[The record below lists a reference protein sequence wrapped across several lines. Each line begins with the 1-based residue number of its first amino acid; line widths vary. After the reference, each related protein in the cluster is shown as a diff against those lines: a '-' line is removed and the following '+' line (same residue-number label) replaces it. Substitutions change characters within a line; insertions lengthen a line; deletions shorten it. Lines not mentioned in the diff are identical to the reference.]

1 MSDITIRKAAV
12 IGAGTMGS
20 GIAAH
25 LANAGLDVVLLDIK
39 LEFAQGGIDRQLK
52 AGGFMRPEFAAR
64 VKPGATGTDMG
75 LLADCDWIIEAVA
88 ERIEIKH
95 ALFTSIA
102 AVRKPDAIAASNTS
116 TIPLHILLDGF
127 SEDFASHFLITHFFN
142 PPRHMRLLELV
153 TGPRTASTVADTIT
167 RFADERLGKGVVPCK
182 DTPGFIGNRIGCYW
196 LAVGLD
202 EAIRSGIP
210 VEVADAT
217 IGRAFGFPKTGILG
231 LYDLIG
237 NDLMPQLIRSLQD
250 ALPKTDAVQ
259 AIAAEPPLLHDMLAK
274 GLTGRKG
281 GGGFYRRSADR
292 KSIEVIDLT
301 TGAYRPQQ
309 PATSDSLDA
318 ANGDA
323 RALIGHPGQAGR
335 YARAVLSATLAYSAS
350 LVPEIADRPDLVDEA
365 MRLGYGWKFGP
376 FELIDRIGAQW
387 LADALAADGVAVP
400 PLLADATRSGGFY
413 RIVDGV
419 RHVLAPRADK
429 SDYVP
434 VPIADGVIS
443 LAAIKLRDRPVS
455 TDEAASLWD
464 IGDGVGLLEFH
475 TKMNSF
481 SPALLNA
488 VTRTVKLAPQHF
500 KALVIG
506 NEGPAFSAGADL
518 SAVLAMSAN
527 GDAAGIRAFA
537 LAGVAAFDAVHDAP
551 YPIVGAGFGAA
562 LGGGCEVLLH
572 CHAVVADAEIGIGLV
587 EPRVGLLPGWGG
599 LTELMVR
606 LQERFDDPA
615 EAAATALRTVL
626 AATTSAGA
634 HDARAKAFLRPT
646 DGIVMNHDRLIAQAK
661 AHALALLPGFTTPVR
676 APVTLPE
683 ASVLDAV
690 LADMAPSLAPHDI
703 VIGRAIADV
712 LSGPIT
718 LTHAELNARAVMAF
732 EALAL
737 SEPTRARITQ
747 MLRTGKPLRN

>member
-25 LANAGLDVVLLDIK
+25 LANAGLDVVLLDLDADVARGGIIRQ
-39 LEFAQGGIDRQLK
+39 LRAGSFMQAEFA
-52 AGGFMRPEFAAR
+52 ER
-64 VKPGATGTDMG
+64 VTPGSTGADLA
-75 LLADCDWIIEAVA
+75 LLADADWIVEAVA
-88 ERIEIKH
+88 ERIDIKQ
-95 ALFTSIA
+95 ALFTAIET
-102 AVRKPDAIAASNTS
+102 VRKPGAIVSSNTS
-116 TIPLHILLDGF
+116 TIPLHALIEGS
-127 SEDFASHFLITHFFN
+127 SEDFAANFLITHFFN

-153 TGPRTASTVADTIT
+153 TGPRTAPAAIGRIS
-167 RFADERLGKGVVPCK
+167 RFVDERLGKGVVPCK

-210 VEVADAT
+210 VEVADAA
-217 IGRAFGFPKTGILG
+217 IGKVFGFPKTGILG

-237 NDLMPQLIRSLQD
+237 NDLMPQLIRSLQG

-259 AIAAEPPLLHDMLAK
+259 SVEAEPALLHDMLAK

-292 KSIEVIDLT
+292 KSTEVIDLT
-301 TGAYRPQQ
+301 TGDYRPQE
-309 PATSDSLDA
+309 PATSDSLEA
-318 ANGDA
+318 AKGDA
-323 RALIGHPGQAGR
+323 RALLSHPGQAGR
-335 YARAVLSATLAYSAS
+335 YARAVLSRTLAYSAS

-365 MRLGYGWKFGP
+365 MRLGYGWKYGP
-376 FELIDRIGAQW
+376 FEMIDRIGAQW
-387 LADALAADGVAVP
+387 FADALSVDGVPVSA
-400 PLLADATRSGGFY
+400 LLADAAGAGGFY
-413 RIVDGV
+413 RIVGGQ
-419 RHVLAPRADK
+419 REVLAPDQGK
-429 SDYVP
+429 SGYVP

-443 LAAIKLRDRPVS
+443 LAAIRLRAKPVS
-455 TDEAASLWD
+455 TDDAASLWD

-481 SPALLNA
+481 SPALLEA
-488 VTRTVKLAPQHF
+488 VVRAVKQVPQHF

-506 NEGPAFSAGADL
+506 NEGPVFSAGADL
-518 SAVLAMSAN
+518 SAVLAMSAS
-527 GDAAGIRAFA
+527 GDADGIDAFA
-537 LAGVAAFDAVHDAP
+537 HAGLTAFDALRDAP
-551 YPIVGAGFGAA
+551 FPVVGAGFGAA

-615 EAAATALRTVL
+615 KAASAALRTVL
-626 AATTSAGA
+626 NAATSAGA
-634 HDARAKAFLRPT
+634 YDARAKGFLRPT
-646 DGIVMNHDRLIAQAK
+646 DGIAMNRDRLIAAAK
-661 AHALALLPGFTTPVR
+661 ALALALVPGFTAAARTPI
-676 APVTLPE
+676 ALPDGV
-683 ASVLDAV
+683 VLDEV
-690 LADMAPSLAPHDI
+690 LADMAASLTPHDI
-703 VIGRAIADV
+703 RIGRAIAAV
-712 LSGPIT
+712 LTGPAT
-718 LTHAELNARAVMAF
+718 VTQAELSARAAAAF
-732 EALAL
+732 TELAL
-737 SEPTRARITQ
+737 TQASRERIDH

>member
-25 LANAGLDVVLLDIK
+25 LANAGLDVVLLD
-39 LEFAQGGIDRQLK
+39 LDAEVARGGITRQLR
-52 AGGFMRPEFAAR
+52 AGGFMQPEFAER
-64 VKPGATGTDMG
+64 VTAGSTGADLA
-75 LLADCDWIIEAVA
+75 LLADADWIVEAVA
-88 ERIEIKH
+88 ERIDIKH
-95 ALFTSIA
+95 ALFTAIET
-102 AVRKPDAIAASNTS
+102 VRKPGAIVASNTS
-116 TIPLHILLDGF
+116 TIPLHALLEGF
-127 SEDFASHFLITHFFN
+127 SEDFAAHFLITHFFN
-142 PPRHMRLLELV
+142 PPRFMRLLELV
-153 TGPRTASTVADTIT
+153 TGPRTAPDVIATIS
-167 RFADERLGKGVVPCK
+167 RFVDERLGKGVVPCK

-217 IGRAFGFPKTGILG
+217 IGKVFGFPKTGILG

-237 NDLMPQLIRSLQD
+237 NDLMPQLIRSLQGT
-250 ALPKTDAVQ
+250 LPKTDAVQ
-259 AIAAEPPLLHDMLAK
+259 AVEAEPALLHDMLAK

-292 KSIEVIDLT
+292 KSTDVIDLA
-301 TGAYRPQQ
+301 TGDYRPQQ
-309 PATSDSLDA
+309 PAASDSLDA
-318 ANGDA
+318 AKGDA
-323 RALIGHPGQAGR
+323 RALMSHPGQAGR
-335 YARAVLSATLAYSAS
+335 YARAVLSRTLAYSAS

-365 MRLGYGWKFGP
+365 MRLGYGWKYGP

-387 LADALAADGVAVP
+387 FADALAADGAPVP
-400 PLLADATRSGGFY
+400 PLLADAVGAGGFY
-413 RIVDGV
+413 RIIDGQ
-419 RHVLAPRADK
+419 RDVLAPTAGK
-429 SDYVP
+429 SGYVP

-443 LAAIKLRDRPVS
+443 LAAIKLRDKPVAA
-455 TDEAASLWD
+455 DEAASLWD

-481 SPALLNA
+481 SPALLEA
-488 VTRTVKLAPQHF
+488 VARAVKQAPQHF

-518 SAVLAMSAN
+518 YAVLAMSAK
-527 GDAAGIRAFA
+527 GDAAGIGAFA
-537 LAGVAAFDAVHDAP
+537 RAGLATFDAVRDAP
-551 YPIVGAGFGAA
+551 FPIVGAGFGAA

-606 LQERFDDPA
+606 LQERFGDPA
-615 EAAATALRTVL
+615 KAASAALRTVL
-626 AATTSAGA
+626 AAATSAGA
-634 HDARAKAFLRPT
+634 YDARAKGFLRPT
-646 DGIVMNHDRLIAQAK
+646 DGIAMNRDRLIAEAK
-661 AHALALLPGFTTPVR
+661 AHALALLPGFVTPAR
-676 APVTLPE
+676 ATITLPE
-683 ASVLDAV
+683 AAVLDAV
-690 LADMAPSLAPHDI
+690 LADMAASLAPHD
-703 VIGRAIADV
+703 VTIGQAIAGV
-712 LSGPIT
+712 LSGPGT
-718 LTHAELNARAVMAF
+718 VTQAELSERAAVAF

-737 SEPTRARITQ
+737 SEPTRERIDH